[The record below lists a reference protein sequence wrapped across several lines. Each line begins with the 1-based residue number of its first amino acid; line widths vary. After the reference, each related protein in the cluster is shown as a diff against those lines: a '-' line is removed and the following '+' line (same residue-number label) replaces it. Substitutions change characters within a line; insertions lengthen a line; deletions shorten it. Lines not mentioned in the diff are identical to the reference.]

1 MSTDQYIHTRE
12 EKEKEKKSKDT
23 WGFKPQ
29 FTAIG
34 VVGIGVVGGLLIATR
49 FVDISITPKWR
60 LQKIGA
66 PTSVTINTPP
76 KISTIDTTL
85 LQQQVLPSSGV
96 VLPISWRNLGKRM
109 IADGVIDETK
119 FRAIFS
125 SGLSTEDDI
134 VFTGD
139 STQPIVM
146 NAGNSRFLLDIFWA
160 FGLANK
166 NEILEKGEMADK
178 QYGGAGNF
186 ASTGG
191 WTLSQ
196 GKAMD
201 HYSKHSYIILN
212 PQQQALVDRVSRT
225 IYRPCCNNSTHFPDC
240 NHGMAMLGLLEL
252 LASQNVS
259 EGEIYKIALVV
270 NSYWFP
276 QTYLDLASYFEEQGQ
291 KWSDVDPKTVL
302 GLEYS
307 SAQGYQQIR
316 AKIQSLPKPATGGG
330 GCGT

>member
-12 EKEKEKKSKDT
+12 DKEKNLKDT
-23 WGFKPQ
+23 GSFTPQ
-29 FTAIG
+29 LMAIG
-34 VVGIGVVGGLLIATR
+34 IVGIGVVGGLLIATR
-49 FVDISITPKWR
+49 FVDISVTPKWS
-60 LQKIGA
+60 LQKL
-66 PTSVTINTPP
+66 PTVANTATVTPP
-76 KISTIDTTL
+76 KVSTIDITA
-85 LQQQVLPSSGV
+85 LQQQVLPASGV
-96 VLPISWRNLGKRM
+96 TLPITWKNLGKRM
-109 IADGVIDETK
+109 VADGVIDETK
-119 FRAIFS
+119 FRKIFS
-125 SGLSTEDDI
+125 SGVTPEEEIML
-134 VFTGD
+134 TGD
-139 STQPIVM
+139 STQLIVM
-146 NAGNSRFLLDIFWA
+146 NANNSRFLLDMLWA

-166 NEILEKGEMADK
+166 NEILEKGEMVDK

-201 HYSKHSYIILN
+201 HYSKHAYVTLN
-212 PQQQALVDRVSRT
+212 PQQQALVDRVSLT

-252 LASQNVS
+252 MASQNVS
-259 EGEIYKIALVV
+259 EAEMYKIALAV

-276 QTYLDLASYFEEQGQ
+276 QTYLDLASYFQEQGQ

-302 GLEYS
+302 GFEYS
-307 SAQGYQQIR
+307 SAQGYQQTR

>member
-1 MSTDQYIHTRE
+1 MSTDQYIHTSE
-12 EKEKEKKSKDT
+12 EKEKEKNLKDT
-23 WGFKPQ
+23 GGFKPQ
-29 FTAIG
+29 LMAIG
-34 VVGIGVVGGLLIATR
+34 IVGFGVVGGLLIATR

-60 LQKIGA
+60 LQKIA
-66 PTSVTINTPP
+66 TPTNVTTNTPP
-76 KISTIDTTL
+76 KVSTIDTTV

-96 VLPISWRNLGKRM
+96 TLPISWKNLGKRM
-109 IADGVIDETK
+109 VADGVIDEVK
-119 FRAIFS
+119 FRKIFT
-125 SGLSTEDDI
+125 SGVTPEEEIML
-134 VFTGD
+134 TGD

-146 NAGNSRFLLDIFWA
+146 NASNSRFLLDIFWA

-166 NEILEKGEMADK
+166 NEILEKGEMVDK

-201 HYSKHSYIILN
+201 HYSKHTYVILN
-212 PQQQALVDRVSRT
+212 PQQQALVDRISLT

-252 LASQNVS
+252 LSSQNVS
-259 EGEIYKIALVV
+259 ESEMYKIALIV

-276 QTYLDLASYFEEQGQ
+276 QTYLDLASYFQENGQ

-302 GLEYS
+302 GFEYS
-307 SAQGYQQIR
+307 SAQGYQQTR